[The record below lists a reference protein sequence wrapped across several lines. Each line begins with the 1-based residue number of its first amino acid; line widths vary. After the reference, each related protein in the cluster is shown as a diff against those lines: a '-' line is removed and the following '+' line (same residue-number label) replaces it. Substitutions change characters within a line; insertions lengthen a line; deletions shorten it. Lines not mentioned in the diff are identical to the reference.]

1 MDTETKVGLIK
12 SFAEEII
19 TEQELRDLFN
29 TKSHPLAYDGFE
41 PSGLAPIHFGLLR
54 AVNLKLMLKAG
65 VKFNLYLADYFGF
78 INNKLGGDLEKIRK
92 AGEYFIEVWKS
103 VGIDTSKVKIIWAKD
118 IMDKLDYWDKMLKVA
133 KRTTLATTLKSM
145 TIMGRKQ
152 GEANYLAQAMYPAM
166 QVTDIFDMGID
177 ICQLGM
183 DQRRAH
189 VLAREVAPA
198 YGWKKPIAVHHHILL
213 GLQGAPQGTDTEEK
227 LIDAK
232 MSKSNPKSAIYMHNT
247 TEEIKQKLD
256 SAYCPPKVVAGNPV
270 LEFAKYIIFMEHDSL
285 KVERSAKFGGNVTF
299 GSYAELEGA
308 FVAGNLHP
316 VDLKSAVAAELDKM
330 IAPSRKYF
338 EKNKKAKQLLEMM
351 KSYQI
356 TR

>member
-1 MDTETKVGLIK
+1 MDAETKVGLIK
-12 SFAEEII
+12 SFAEEIL
-19 TEQELRDLFN
+19 TEQELRELFKTN
-29 TKSHPLAYDGFE
+29 AHPLAYDGFE

-54 AVNLKLMLKAG
+54 AVNLKRMLKAG

-78 INNKLGGDLEKIRK
+78 INNKLGGDLEKIRN

-103 VGIDTSKVKIIWAKD
+103 VGIDTDKVKVVWAKD

-133 KRTTLATTLKSM
+133 KRTTIATALKST
-145 TIMGRKQ
+145 TITGRKQ
-152 GEANYLAQAMYPAM
+152 GEANYLAQVMYPAM
-166 QVTDIFDMGID
+166 QVTDIFDMNID

-213 GLQGAPQGTDTEEK
+213 GLQGAPQGVTEET
-227 LIDAK
+227 IVDVK

-247 TEEIKQKLD
+247 TKEIEEKLQ
-256 SAYCPPKVVAGNPV
+256 SAYCPLKIVAGNPV
-270 LEFAKYIIFMEHDSL
+270 LEFARYIIFMENNSL
-285 KVERSAKFGGNVTF
+285 LVERPAKFGGDIEF
-299 GSYAELEGA
+299 GSYVELEKS
-308 FVAGNLHP
+308 FVEGKLHP
-316 VDLKSAVAAELDKM
+316 VDLKKAVAVALDKM

-338 EKNKKAKQLLEMM
+338 EKNKKARQLLEMM